1 MRPWMIFIVGGLLL
15 ALAIYGGFLLNRRK
29 HPGTRE
35 IKKPAE
41 DARILYLL
49 LGMASLSIL
58 AYIAFTFGKR

>member
-1 MRPWMIFIVGGLLL
+1 MAPWMIFIVGSFLM
-15 ALAIYGGFLLNRRK
+15 ALMVLGGFLLYRRK
-29 HPGTRE
+29 YPGAHG

>member
-1 MRPWMIFIVGGLLL
+1 MRPWMIFVVGSLLL
-15 ALAIYGGFLLNRRK
+15 GLVAIGGFLLNRYK
-29 HPGTRE
+29 HPSASG

-49 LGMASLSIL
+49 LGMAALSIL